1 MAIKIGW
8 LEIGYRSLVSLTVIA
23 LTYGYWGSHLCTLI
37 RYQDYLNT
45 AIFGTIAI
53 AAAVAI
59 PLSLGGLLAA
69 IAAIVTVY
77 FSSGLNQSLL
87 TLGTCLGLYVLS
99 FTDIRYEAAPEK
111 KLSLIE
117 ILATIVTIIFM
128 IASCQLILQ
137 NSVSWLNSVVIGAIA
152 AAITLIGKQL
162 LDNGISPKRVWRF
175 FGILTL
181 ISLAIG
187 FAIQAIAYAVIQ
199 FPTPS

>member
-23 LTYGYWGSHLCTLI
+23 FTYGYWGSHLCTLI
-37 RYQDYLNT
+37 RYQEYLN
-45 AIFGTIAI
+45 AGVFAAIAI

-69 IAAIVTVY
+69 IAAIVAVY
-77 FSSGLNQSLL
+77 FYSGLNQSLI

-99 FTDIRYEAAPEK
+99 FGDVRYEAAPDK
-111 KLSLIE
+111 KLSIIE
-117 ILATIVTIIFM
+117 ILATIVTIVFM

-137 NSVSWLNSVVIGAIA
+137 NSVSWLNSLVIGAIA
-152 AAITLIGKQL
+152 AAITLVGKQL
-162 LDNGISPKRVWRF
+162 LDNGISQRRIWRF
-175 FGILTL
+175 FGAFTL
-181 ISLAIG
+181 ISLVIG
-187 FAIQAIAYAVIQ
+187 FTIQAIAYAVIQ